1 MKRLWPL
8 LFALACATG
17 QPTGVPGL
25 ERMGATVLRYRGPE
39 LELALSYRYATLSLG
54 EQWLILEVAMTA
66 PAGKVTEVRRERVFL
81 VAPDGRRIPLA
92 NQEQF
97 ARAYPQLQAGLRR
110 AALATDPLD
119 YFNRE
124 LTCSLEFFAA
134 PGEGLV
140 FPQVHVDDR
149 RVCRGSLFFFVPEG
163 LQPGTWTLAIDLVE
177 TRVRLPFQLTDR

>member
-66 PAGKVTEVRRERVFL
+66 PAGKLTEVRRERVFL

-92 NQEQF
+92 SQKQF
-97 ARAYPQLQAGLRR
+97 AQAYPQLQAKLRR
-110 AALATDPLD
+110 AALAADSLD
-119 YFNRE
+119 YFNRD
-124 LTCSLEFFAA
+124 LTCSFEFFAA

-140 FPQVHVDDR
+140 FPQVHLDDR
-149 RVCRGSLFFFVPEG
+149 RVCRGNLFFFVPEG
-163 LQPGTWTLAIDLVE
+163 VQAGTWTLAIDLVE
-177 TRVRLPFQLTDR
+177 TRVRLPFRLVDR